1 MDTIER
7 RTDLREL
14 VRRLSADA
22 ADTHGVPACVADR
35 ASAATLR
42 RFAGLPPASAMR
54 VGSYYWAVVRG
65 TALRS
70 RGDAGTLR
78 ARYLAASLVE
88 DLLSAGHPRE
98 RVREEVARR
107 FGASIPPESLA
118 NVERR
123 AAQPATGTWPI

>member
-1 MDTIER
+1 MESIER
-7 RTDLREL
+7 RTDLRAL

-22 ADTHGVPACVADR
+22 AGTHGVPASVADR
-35 ASAATLR
+35 ASAATLS
-42 RFAGLPPASAMR
+42 RFAGLPPASATR
-54 VGSYYWAVVRG
+54 VSSYYWGVVRG

-70 RGDAGTLR
+70 RGDSGTLR

-107 FGASIPPESLA
+107 FGASIPPEALA
-118 NVERR
+118 NVGSR